1 MYYINKYIIIIVLLV
16 SIFACEEPAPIE
28 ISNLSDEDVE
38 VSIVQSDPNSYVIT
52 GYDSTGIIDEKPLA
66 ASVIS
71 ISGIKNTI
79 GNTTIYKGYG
89 EAIFFDISQPVQ
101 NLENKLIGY
110 KTLNFRSVTF
120 NDQKA
125 NIEPLRIR
133 YRENLSLKDTLLGVK
148 HTISYRRVLTPQNH
162 DFPYNGQMNIKI
174 FDQDELSN
182 ELNLKLPDEIIGKV
196 ELTND
201 KLKRNQNLILTWNK
215 NELNNSLT
223 NVDNS
228 DEIIVGGINKIRD
241 ELIPLIK
248 FKRFR
253 SNQLEIKNSLLQE
266 VLSSGKFEY
275 IVITFIRKIRK
286 TNTTNRLGEIY
297 FAAQSIHNIWIKI

>member
-1 MYYINKYIIIIVLLV
+1 MNYINKYIITIVILV
-16 SIFACEEPAPIE
+16 SVFACEEPGPIE
-28 ISNLSDEDVE
+28 ISNLSDEEVE

-52 GYDSTGIIDEKPLA
+52 GYDSTGIIDEKPTA

-79 GNTTIYKGYG
+79 GNATIYKGYG

-125 NIEPLRIR
+125 IIEPLRIR
-133 YRENLSLKDTLLGVK
+133 YRENITLKDTLLGVK
-148 HTISYRRVLTPQNH
+148 HSISYRRVLTPQNH
-162 DFPYNGQMNIKI
+162 DFPYNGQMNVKI

-201 KLKRNQNLILTWNK
+201 KLKRNQNLILTWN
-215 NELNNSLT
+215 NNLINSLT
-223 NVDNS
+223 DTDYS

-286 TNTTNRLGEIY
+286 TNTTNRLGEIH